1 MFDSIRNHS
10 KILMGLLF
18 LLVIPS
24 FVLFGMDSYSR
35 FSDQG
40 APVAKVAGNK
50 ITQGEWDAAHQREV
64 ERIRASVPNL
74 DPKLLDSAEAR
85 YATLERMVNERVISA
100 AADKQLLVTSDQRLA
115 RYLQQ
120 DPSIAGLRGADGKLD
135 MERYRQL
142 AASQGMTPEML
153 EAKVRQD
160 LSAQQV
166 LGGLQQS
173 VLASQ
178 SQTDAALNAYLQ
190 RREIQI
196 QKWVPADFAAK
207 VQVTDADLEKFY
219 QAQSERFRS
228 VESADIEYLVLDTAS
243 LQKSISLPE
252 QDLKTYYEQNV
263 QRLSGKEER
272 RASHILINAA
282 KDAPAADRAKAR
294 AKADELLASVRK
306 APKSFADVARKHSQD
321 TGSATQGG
329 DLDFFAKGAMVK
341 AFEDAAFAL
350 KKGDISDVVE
360 SEFGFH
366 IIQLTDIKAPKA
378 PSFESMRP
386 QLEADLRKQQA
397 QRQFAEQAETFTNSV
412 YEQAD
417 SFKPTADRLKLS
429 VQKAQGLTRTPAA
442 GAQGVLANAKL
453 LQTLFAEESVSKR
466 RNTPAVEVAPNTLV
480 SARIVAYRPAA
491 VRPFA
496 EVKDEVRRQYVVE
509 KSADLAKAEGQAKL
523 ASWKDQAAQ
532 AQVGAAVTVSRDQT
546 QGQPQAVVD
555 AVLRAD
561 PARLPALVGVDLGT
575 QGFVLARVNKLVA
588 RDASSPQQVA
598 QSRQQ
603 MTQLWGQAETQAYLT
618 HLKQQLKAEILVE
631 KPQLKREETSEK
643 R

>member
-24 FVLFGMDSYSR
+24 FVLFGIDSYSR

-74 DPKLLDSAEAR
+74 DPKLLDSAQAR
-85 YATLERMVNERVISA
+85 YATLERMVNDRVIAA

-120 DPSIAGLRGADGKLD
+120 DPSIAGLRRADGKLD
-135 MERYRQL
+135 MDRYRQL

-166 LGGLQQS
+166 MGGLQQS
-173 VLASQ
+173 VVASQ
-178 SQTDAALNAYLQ
+178 GQTDIALNAYLQ

-196 QKWVPADFAAK
+196 QKWTPADFAAK

-219 QAQSERFRS
+219 QTQSERFRS
-228 VESADIEYLVLDTAS
+228 VESADIEYLVLDAAS
-243 LQKSISLPE
+243 LQKTISLPE

-263 QRLSGKEER
+263 QRLAGKEER

-282 KDAPAADRAKAR
+282 KDAPAADRTKAKA
-294 AKADELLASVRK
+294 KAEELLAIVRK
-306 APKSFADVARKHSQD
+306 TPKSFADVARKNSQD
-321 TGSATQGG
+321 PGSAAKGG

-397 QRQFAEQAETFTNSV
+397 QRQFAEQAETFSNSV

-417 SFKPTADRLKLS
+417 SFKPTADRLKLT
-429 VQKAQGLTRTPAA
+429 VQKAQGLTRMSAA
-442 GAQGVLANAKL
+442 GAQGVLANTKL

-466 RNTPAVEVAPNTLV
+466 RNTAAVEVAPNTLV

-491 VRPFA
+491 VRPFT
-496 EVKDEVRRQYVVE
+496 EVKDEVRRQYVVA
-509 KSADLAKAEGQAKL
+509 KSAELAKAEGQAKL

-532 AQVGAAVTVSRDQT
+532 AQVGAAVVVSRDQT

-561 PARLPALVGVDLGT
+561 PARLPAVVGVDLGT
-575 QGFVLARVNKLVA
+575 QGFVVARVNKVVP
-588 RDASSPQQVA
+588 REASSAQQVA

-603 MTQLWGQAETQAYLT
+603 MTQLWGQAESQAYLT
-618 HLKQQLKAEILVE
+618 YLKQQLKAEILIE
-631 KPQLKREETSEK
+631 KPQIKSIEAAEK